1 MFIKEEE
8 ISGHHSLRKRF
19 LKDLDKKN
27 SNMALQEKRVAV
39 AKDIRKKIDEVKL
52 FQL

>member
-19 LKDLDKKN
+19 LKDLDKEIQIWSYKKN
-27 SNMALQEKRVAV
+27 ESLLRRTLE
-39 AKDIRKKIDEVKL
+39 KKIDEGKL
-52 FQL
+52 F